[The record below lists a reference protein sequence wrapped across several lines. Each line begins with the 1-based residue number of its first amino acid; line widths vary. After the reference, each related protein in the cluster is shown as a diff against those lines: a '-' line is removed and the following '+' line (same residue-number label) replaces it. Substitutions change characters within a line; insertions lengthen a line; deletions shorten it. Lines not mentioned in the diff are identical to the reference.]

1 MVIRLS
7 YKETRHLIN
16 QSEKCFC
23 QAYCLDFF
31 SILKSFFMKRIKFE
45 KRKALK
51 KQLNEELMRTAWH
64 AKRWCNFFMSEDE
77 RKEMEP
83 IN

>member
-1 MVIRLS
+1 M
-7 YKETRHLIN
+7 
-16 QSEKCFC
+16 KC
-23 QAYCLDFF
+23 
-31 SILKSFFMKRIKFE
+31 IKFE

-51 KQLNEELMRTAWH
+51 KQLNEELMRIAWH